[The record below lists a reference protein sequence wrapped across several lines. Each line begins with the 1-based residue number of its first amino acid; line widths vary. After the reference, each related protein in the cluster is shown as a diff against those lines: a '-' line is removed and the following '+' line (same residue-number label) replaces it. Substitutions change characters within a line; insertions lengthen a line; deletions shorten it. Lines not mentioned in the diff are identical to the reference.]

1 MRRWIARFR
10 FVIALA
16 GPLTAFALVLP
27 ATAQAGED
35 AALDALFAELRT
47 APDAATAQRIANQIW
62 DEWTHPDDF
71 ILYTSMIDVLE
82 MRQRRSPAD
91 VIALLD
97 HILDGHP
104 TYAEAWNQRATM
116 YFMQGDYER
125 SLADIERTLELEP
138 RHFGALAGKA
148 IIYLELDQRDLAL
161 EAITAALASHPFL
174 AEKALFPELN
184 ALPI

>member
-10 FVIALA
+10 FVMALA

-27 ATAQAGED
+27 AAAQTEREST
-35 AALDALFAELRT
+35 LDALFAELRT
-47 APDAATAQRIANQIW
+47 APDAAAAQRIANKIW
-62 DEWTHPDDF
+62 DAWTHPDDF

-82 MRQRRSPAD
+82 MRQRRGPAD

-97 HILDGHP
+97 HILTNHP
-104 TYAEAWNQRATM
+104 NYAEAWNQRATM
-116 YFMQGDYER
+116 YFALGDYER
-125 SLADIERTLELEP
+125 SLADIARTLELEP

-148 IIYLELDQRDLAL
+148 VIYLQLDQRDLAL
-161 EAITAALASHPFL
+161 EAITAALAIHPFL